1 MGTQEHYRILPL
13 EMSITVIS
21 YTIGVGILSLPR
33 ALAQELGTT
42 DGWISII
49 LGGLIFMIFYTLYVR
64 LQRSFPGQTLLQYLG
79 QGPVGRW
86 GARGLAILFI
96 IYFITIMSILVR
108 VMSVVIKMYLLDQTP
123 AEVIVAS
130 MLLLSTYAVHKGMQG
145 VIHLNLLFMP
155 IILFVV
161 LAILTVNLPG
171 FKLEP
176 LRPVLAEGIL
186 PVLLAVKLTFFAFLG
201 VEILFFL
208 MAYMQK
214 SDLRA
219 LPFNLT
225 VGVITLVYMLVTVF
239 SYSIFSLDATHFITF
254 PMLELAK
261 EMEVPGG
268 FVERLEA
275 LMMTVWIMTIFNTI
289 CISHYLIYSITKME
303 LLSSKY
309 AASTKIKEILPSV
322 ILFLAFIV
330 AFIPNSLTETFTFG
344 DWSGWLGGFNV
355 LAGLLFGYLTL
366 WLRKK
371 RTKFWNKST

>member
-1 MGTQEHYRILPL
+1 MNTQGQYRILPL
-13 EMSITVIS
+13 EISITVIS
-21 YTIGVGILSLPR
+21 FTIGVGILSLPR
-33 ALAQELGTT
+33 ALAQELGTA

-49 LGGLIFMIFYTLYVR
+49 LGGLLFMVLYTLYVR

-79 QGPVGRW
+79 QGPIGKW
-86 GARGLAILFI
+86 GVRGLAILFI
-96 IYFITIMSILVR
+96 LYFITIMSILVR
-108 VMSVVIKMYLLDQTP
+108 VMSVVINMYLLDQTP

-130 MLLLSTYAVHKGMQG
+130 MLLLSTYAVHKGLQG

-161 LAILTVNLPG
+161 FSILTINLPG

-176 LRPVLAEGIL
+176 LRPVLAEGIV
-186 PVLLAVKLTFFAFLG
+186 PVLRGIKLTFFAFLG

-208 MAYMQK
+208 MAYMKK

-225 VGVITLVYMLVTVF
+225 VGLITVIYVLVTVF
-239 SYSIFSLDATHFITF
+239 SYSIFSLNATYFITF

-261 EMEVPGG
+261 EMDVPGG
-268 FVERLEA
+268 FIERLEA

-289 CISHYLIYSITKME
+289 CISHYLIYSIIKNE
-303 LLSSKY
+303 LLSKTY
-309 AASTKIKEILPSV
+309 ATSTKTKELLPSV
-322 ILFLAFIV
+322 ILFFAFIV

-344 DWSGWLGGFNV
+344 DWSGWLGGINV
-355 LAGLLFGYLTL
+355 FAGLLFGYLTL

-371 RTKFWNKST
+371 RTKFWNKSI